1 MQIRRIKE
9 SRSGSCLDTFY
20 IKKRKKERRREKRN
34 LPFSVRV
41 KTGNNDASTTR
52 ARARAHNHDSA
63 TIPPGRCVHVRGA
76 RGASARTHSRVSYGP
91 RGKPRRTAC
100 RGEPGRGN
108 DRCPANLEQ
117 QRARGTCVRTLYIL
131 ASVHTS
137 TRSRKKPEEEEE
149 ERERKGDKVMGG

>member
-52 ARARAHNHDSA
+52 ARARTQPRFRHDS
-63 TIPPGRCVHVRGA
+63 VHVRGA

-108 DRCPANLEQ
+108 DRCPANLER

>member
-20 IKKRKKERRREKRN
+20 IKKRKKEREREKKEIY
-34 LPFSVRV
+34 PFPYAWKR
-41 KTGNNDASTTR
+41 ATTTPQRR

-108 DRCPANLEQ
+108 DRCPANLER